1 MELDEL
7 KQAWQTLGRQLERQD
22 AIQFQLLRDR
32 KLERAR
38 RSLRPLFWG
47 QLLQMLLGIGLVLL
61 GIACWSRNTDLPAL
75 FWTGV
80 AVHAFGVAHVAL
92 AGLTIALIGTIDYAA
107 PVLKIQ
113 KQAALLQRFYA
124 FNANACGAPWW
135 VMWVLVVVAF
145 AGLGDVDPAAGTPA
159 WIAASFWIGVAGLL
173 ATWGWT
179 LWSCRR
185 NRGTDRADEGTSK
198 ADGGDGIRRA
208 RRHLDEIARF
218 EKE

>member
-22 AIQFQLLRDR
+22 AIQFQLLKDR
-32 KLERAR
+32 KLEHAR

-47 QLLQMLLGIGLVLL
+47 QLLQMLLGLGLVLL
-61 GIACWSRNTDLPAL
+61 GIACWSRNTEVPGL
-75 FWTGV
+75 FWTGI
-80 AVHAFGVAHVAL
+80 AVHAFGVAHLAL
-92 AGLTIALIGTIDYAA
+92 GGIAMALIGTIDYAA

-113 KQAALLQRFYA
+113 KQTALLLRFQA
-124 FNANACGAPWW
+124 FNGHVCGAPWW

-173 ATWGWT
+173 GTWGWSW
-179 LWSCRR
+179 WSWRR
-185 NRGTDRADEGTSK
+185 GRGNAAAEATDQ
-198 ADGGDGIRRA
+198 ADGCDGIRRA

-218 EKE
+218 ERE